1 MRSTYAVLAD
11 AVLGLHVAFVLFVVV
26 GLALI
31 ALGGVRGWAWVR
43 DRRFRWAHLGAI
55 GVVVAQA
62 WLGVLCPLTTLE
74 SALRERAGTATYSG
88 SFVAHWAGEL
98 LYFDA
103 PPWVFTA
110 AYTAFGLAVALC
122 WLLVPPHPRAGEP
135 ARG

>member
-1 MRSTYAVLAD
+1 VPYSTLAD
-11 AVLGLHVAFVLFVVV
+11 AVLLLHFAFVLFVVV
-26 GLALI
+26 GLVLI
-31 ALGGVRGWAWVR
+31 VTGGLRGWRWVR
-43 DRRFRWAHLGAI
+43 DRRFRWAHLAAI

-74 SALRERAGTATYSG
+74 SALRERAGAATYSG

-110 AYTAFGLAVALC
+110 AYTAFGAAVALS
-122 WLLVPPHPRAGEP
+122 WLLVRPHPSSRAV
-135 ARG
+135 AVR

>member
-1 MRSTYAVLAD
+1 MPWVVLAD
-11 AVLGLHVAFVLFVVV
+11 TVLWLHVAFVLFVVV

-31 ALGGVRGWAWVR
+31 VVGGLRGWAWVR
-43 DRRFRWAHLGAI
+43 DRRFRWAHLAAI

-74 SALRERAGTATYSG
+74 SALRERAGAATYSG

-103 PPWVFTA
+103 PPWVFTV
-110 AYTAFGLAVALC
+110 AYTAFGAAVALS
-122 WLLVPPHPRAGEP
+122 WLLVPPRAR
-135 ARG
+135 AAVRR

>member
-1 MRSTYAVLAD
+1 VTYAVLAD
-11 AVLGLHVAFVLFVVV
+11 AVLWLHVAFVLFVVV

-31 ALGGVRGWAWVR
+31 AVGGWRGWAWVR
-43 DRRFRWAHLGAI
+43 DRRFRWGHLGAI

-88 SFVAHWAGEL
+88 SFIAHWAGEL

-110 AYTAFGLAVALC
+110 CYTAFGLAVALC
-122 WLLVPPHPRAGEP
+122 WLLVRPRPRTGVS